1 MFKDKKLS
9 ILGDSISTYTNV
21 SNGDGAKFNK
31 TILNN
36 HVYYYPGRYDIYLND
51 TWWMQVINK
60 LGFKLLVNNSWS
72 GSCIYQFRSETDGAY
87 KTRCTE
93 LHNDNTFEEPDYILV
108 FLGTND
114 FGVFPDLVGTSN
126 INYDLL
132 TEPTTIC
139 EAYAVMLSKIKN
151 RYKNAK
157 VYCMGL
163 LAREYRYNEV
173 IDFNN
178 DLKAIS
184 NHYNYE
190 YIDLFD
196 TEIKDNLNRY
206 CDYIADGNV
215 HPSKLGMNII
225 ANKVIEKLLSK

>member
-1 MFKDKKLS
+1 
-9 ILGDSISTYTNV
+9 
-21 SNGDGAKFNK
+21 
-31 TILNN
+31 
-36 HVYYYPGRYDIYLND
+36 
-51 TWWMQVINK
+51 
-60 LGFKLLVNNSWS
+60 
-72 GSCIYQFRSETDGAY
+72 
-87 KTRCTE
+87 
-93 LHNDNTFEEPDYILV
+93 
-108 FLGTND
+108 
-114 FGVFPDLVGTSN
+114 
-126 INYDLL
+126 
-132 TEPTTIC
+132 
-139 EAYAVMLSKIKN
+139 
-151 RYKNAK
+151 
-157 VYCMGL
+157 MGL

-225 ANKVIEKLLSK
+225 ANRVIEKLLSK